1 MSGSRIET
9 YVNFLSFNLDEK
21 NAGKWGNLFNAY
33 FENIKRLNTYY
44 FFEIK

>member
-9 YVNFLSFNLDEK
+9 YVNFLSFNLYEK
-21 NAGKWGNLFNAY
+21 TAGKWGNLIIAH
-33 FENIKRLNTYY
+33 FESIQSLNTYY